1 MIEKTESTKSKYSHI
16 PTPAFSLFISFEKW
30 LRTSTK
36 AAQWA
41 TFWFRFGENLSH
53 LHQCPKDEAQNLPR
67 GWRLGNACLR
77 ETNGHYKFCGTFS
90 PHKTQDETHTSLE
103 TTQCGPLT
111 SPWPVGWP
119 WGGDSFV
126 SGLNLACETCA
137 SFLSDHWTAKSYKQF
152 HFSRDLASLYLKDQS
167 GKEEIVCVQVN
178 VKSCHPASCWHFT
191 LGARSATHPEV
202 LYAFRQKSSHPAVHA
217 ASVRIDT
224 KAVCIFFRILS
235 YGKLKMLK
243 SN

>member
-16 PTPAFSLFISFEKW
+16 PTPAFSLFICFEKW
-30 LRTSTK
+30 LRTSTR

-41 TFWFRFGENLSH
+41 TLWFRFGENLSQ
-53 LHQCPKDEAQNLPR
+53 LHQCPKDKAQNLPW

-90 PHKTQDETHTSLE
+90 PHKTQDETHLTRDHTVWSPHFTL
-103 TTQCGPLT
+103 TCGLALR
-111 SPWPVGWP
+111 W
-119 WGGDSFV
+119 DSFV

-152 HFSRDLASLYLKDQS
+152 HFSRDLASLYLEDQS
-167 GKEEIVCVQVN
+167 GKEEIVCVQVD

-202 LYAFRQKSSHPAVHA
+202 LYAFRQKSSHPTVHA
-217 ASVRIDT
+217 TSV
-224 KAVCIFFRILS
+224 KN
-235 YGKLKMLK
+235 GH
-243 SN
+243 

>member
-1 MIEKTESTKSKYSHI
+1 MQGQVRWLVGELRSHRPRGNHDKGIPHDAAKLRPDTVKSISLVQDLLHKVIEKTESTKSKYSHI
-16 PTPAFSLFISFEKW
+16 PTPAFSLFICFEKW
-30 LRTSTK
+30 LRTSTR

-111 SPWPVGWP
+111 SP
-119 WGGDSFV
+119 
-126 SGLNLACETCA
+126 
-137 SFLSDHWTAKSYKQF
+137 
-152 HFSRDLASLYLKDQS
+152 
-167 GKEEIVCVQVN
+167 
-178 VKSCHPASCWHFT
+178 
-191 LGARSATHPEV
+191 
-202 LYAFRQKSSHPAVHA
+202 
-217 ASVRIDT
+217 
-224 KAVCIFFRILS
+224 
-235 YGKLKMLK
+235 
-243 SN
+243 